1 MRGTKIALVFY
12 NIYRSYKTYEG
23 SLDSITKLNTCK
35 DHTVDQDIH
44 HQTDNDVVSLHGN
57 CGISQGE
64 ESDSKRPS

>member
-12 NIYRSYKTYEG
+12 NVYRSYKSYEG
-23 SLDSITKLNTCK
+23 SLDSITKLNTFK
-35 DHTVDQDIH
+35 DHTVDQDID